1 MGCFECILFVGRIYD
16 RGISIDD
23 TFNYSLGSFVG
34 VIGRIRCVSFFDFD
48 GREVEGGVEDT
59 VRRGL

>member
-1 MGCFECILFVGRIYD
+1 MGRIYD